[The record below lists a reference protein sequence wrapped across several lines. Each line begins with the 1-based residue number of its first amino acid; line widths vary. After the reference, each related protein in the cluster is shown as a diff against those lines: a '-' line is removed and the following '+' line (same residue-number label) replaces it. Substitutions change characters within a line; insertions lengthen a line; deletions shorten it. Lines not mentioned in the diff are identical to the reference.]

1 MSVADTVFPWILL
14 ILFIA
19 TAYAGYYFGSKHKD

>member
-1 MSVADTVFPWILL
+1 MSVADTVFPWVVL

-19 TAYAGYYFGSKHKD
+19 TGFIGYFFGRKHKD